1 MQATITR
8 AVLLAVLAFGG
19 SGSATAQS
27 YPSRPITIVCGQ
39 PPGTGPDIMSHMF
52 AEAMSPSMGQRVLVS
67 NRTGSGGII
76 AGQVV
81 AQSAPDG

>member
-8 AVLLAVLAFGG
+8 AVLVAVLAFGG